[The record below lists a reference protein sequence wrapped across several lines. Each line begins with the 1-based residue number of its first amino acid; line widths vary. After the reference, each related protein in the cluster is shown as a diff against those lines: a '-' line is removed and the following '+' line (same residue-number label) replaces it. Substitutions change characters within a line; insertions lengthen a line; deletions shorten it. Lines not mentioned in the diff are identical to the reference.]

1 MRKGGFWAL
10 LLCVCLTLC
19 SCGDDK
25 TSSDIGS
32 SQENPQKTDSYVM
45 HLLYNE
51 TDSYNPYAVTTKE
64 NKELGYLLYD
74 SLITLGT
81 DFEPIYKI
89 ADKITLENNVCT
101 VSIKGVMF
109 SDGTRLTAN
118 DVIYSANLAKASST
132 VYAEQL
138 SAVES
143 IENIGGNIVFNLKKA
158 DPFFVNL
165 LDFPIIKA
173 ESENIKSEDN
183 VILPPIG
190 AGKYVLDVKGAVLT
204 PNEHYYG
211 EPCKFSKIK
220 LINAPGKE
228 SIEHYVG
235 AGVVSVC
242 YSDYSDNTVPRMS
255 GRKVSVPLNNMV
267 FIGVNMSHPLL
278 SDKYLR
284 YAISSAVDRDEIVS
298 EAYYGNGM
306 VAKGPFNPLWK
317 HGEGF
322 QTLENKSNEEISVV
336 NLEKIGYNSKDNEG
350 FRTNSRGNRLSL
362 SLLVNSDNAARVTVA
377 RLISLRLAK
386 VGIELKITEA
396 TFEDYLQKL
405 QSGSFDLY
413 LGEVRLLSNMDITQL
428 VTPGGS
434 ASYGIVSAK
443 TEEETKD
450 ADKLERKEDTEET
463 GTQEIIENKD
473 GINLTSAAAVA
484 GYYTGSYTL
493 GDVASAFLSEMPLI
507 PLVYRTGIAMFT
519 PDIKS
524 SPTVSYCDLFIDINN
539 YSFEN

>member
-1 MRKGGFWAL
+1 MKKARIVCL
-10 LLCVCLTLC
+10 LLCVLLALC
-19 SCGDDK
+19 GCSGD
-25 TSSDIGS
+25 TSSDYSNG
-32 SQENPQKTDSYVM
+32 QVTQHKTDSYVM

-81 DFEPIYKI
+81 DFEPVYKI
-89 ADKITLENNVCT
+89 ADKITLDGKVCT

-109 SDGTRLTAN
+109 SDGTRLTVN

-138 SAVES
+138 ATVES
-143 IENIGGNIVFNLKKA
+143 IEAVGGNIVFNLKKA

-190 AGKYVLDVKGAVLT
+190 AGKYVLDVKNAVLT
-204 PNEHYYG
+204 PNKHYYG
-211 EPCKFSKIK
+211 EPCKFPEIK

-228 SIEHYVG
+228 SIEHYVA

-242 YSDYSDNTVPRMS
+242 YSDYSDNTIPRMS

-267 FIGVNMSHPLL
+267 FIGINMSHPLL
-278 SDKYLR
+278 SNKYLR
-284 YAISSAVDRDEIVS
+284 YAISSAVDRDEIVK
-298 EAYYGNGM
+298 EAYYGNGI
-306 VAKGPFNPLWK
+306 VANGPFNPLWK

-336 NLEKIGYNSKDNEG
+336 NLEKIGYNGKDNGG
-350 FRTNSRGNRLSL
+350 FRVNSKGKRLSL
-362 SLLVNSDNAARVTVA
+362 SLLVNSDNAARISVA
-377 RLISLRLAK
+377 RLISQRLSQ
-386 VGIELKITEA
+386 VGIELKITEVS
-396 TFEDYLQKL
+396 FEQYIQRL
-405 QSGSFDLY
+405 QSGAFDLY
-413 LGEVRLLSNMDITQL
+413 LGEVRLLANMDITQI

-434 ASYGIVSAK
+434 AAYGIANK
-443 TEEETKD
+443 NIEEEKEEKD
-450 ADKLERKEDTEET
+450 DKNKEQEP
-463 GTQEIIENKD
+463 QEIVDVTD
-473 GINLTSAAAVA
+473 GINLTAAAAVA
-484 GYYTGSYTL
+484 GYYGGEYTL
-493 GDVASAFLSEMPLI
+493 GDVASTFLSEMPLI
-507 PLVYRTGIAMFT
+507 PLMYRTGITMFT

>member
-1 MRKGGFWAL
+1 MRKGGFLAL
-10 LLCVCLTLC
+10 LLCICLVLC
-19 SCGDDK
+19 SCSDGGA
-25 TSSDIGS
+25 SSDLSAGK
-32 SQENPQKTDSYVM
+32 EPPQKTDTYVM

-64 NKELGYLLYD
+64 NKELGFLLYD
-74 SLITLGT
+74 SLITLST

-89 ADKITLENNVCT
+89 ADKISLENKVCT

-118 DVIYSANLAKASST
+118 DVIYSANLAKSSST

-138 SAVES
+138 AAVES

-158 DPFFVNL
+158 DPFFINL

-190 AGKYVLDVKGAVLT
+190 AGKYVLDVKNGVLT
-204 PNEHYYG
+204 PNKHYYG
-211 EPCKFSKIK
+211 EPCKFTEIK
-220 LINAPGKE
+220 LINAPGRE
-228 SIEHYVG
+228 SIEHYVA

-255 GRKVSVPLNNMV
+255 GRKVSVPLNNML
-267 FIGVNMSHPLL
+267 FIGVNMAHPLL
-278 SDKYLR
+278 SNKYLR
-284 YAISSAVDRDEIVS
+284 YAISSAVDRDEIVK

-306 VAKGPFNPLWK
+306 VATGPFNPLWK

-322 QTLENKSNEEISVV
+322 QTLENKSNEQISVV
-336 NLEKIGYNSKDNEG
+336 NLEKIGYNGKDNEG
-350 FRTNSRGNRLSL
+350 YSTNSAGKRLSL
-362 SLLVNSDNAARVTVA
+362 SLLVNSDNVARTAAA
-377 RLISLRLAK
+377 RLISERLSR
-386 VGIELKITEA
+386 VGIELKITA
-396 TFEDYLQKL
+396 VSFEQYLQKL
-405 QSGSFDLY
+405 QSGAFDLY
-413 LGEVRLLSNMDITQL
+413 LGEVRLLSNMDISHL

-434 ASYGIVSAK
+434 AAYGIVSKAEDK
-443 TEEETKD
+443 TEEKTENSETQD
-450 ADKLERKEDTEET
+450 VIET
-463 GTQEIIENKD
+463 QD

-484 GYYTGSYTL
+484 GYYGGTYTL

-507 PLVYRTGIAMFT
+507 PLIYRTGIAMFT